1 MARLSLSLLGPF
13 QVLLDERPVTE
24 FKSIKGRALLA
35 YLAVEADRPHRREVL
50 AGLLWPEWPDRDA
63 LSNLRYTLS
72 SLRKAIGD
80 RDADPAFLL
89 IARDTLQL
97 NTASDYW
104 LDVAAFTEV
113 VQGGRTQSPAAD
125 QMEQAIAI
133 YRGSFLEGFSVGDS
147 PAFEEWVLLTRERLA
162 RQMSSA
168 LHRLAETYEQR
179 GAYEQAQ
186 HHARR
191 QIELEPWDEQA
202 HQQLM
207 RALALSG
214 QRAAALAQY
223 ETCRR
228 LLSEEL
234 GVEPAGETTQ
244 LYEQIRDGKLKAA
257 APAPASELDHAAS
270 LPRFLDQEAPEVELP
285 SFVAREHEL
294 AQMHDYL
301 DLALAGQGRVVFVM
315 GEAGSGKTALIQEF
329 ARGAQDA
336 YAGSALGS
344 GQNLVVAVGNCNA
357 YTGLGDPYL
366 PFREILEL
374 LTGDVEAQWA
384 AGSMTRE
391 QAEQLWRLLPPAV
404 QALVE
409 GGPDLIDTFI
419 FRAALLSR
427 ARAVVPNGASWLTSL
442 EELLQHKPVS
452 TKAPMHQQDHL
463 FKQYTGVLR
472 TLARQVPMV
481 LVVDDLQWA
490 DAGSISLLFHLG
502 RQLAGSRIL
511 LVGAYRPEEIALGRD
526 GERHPLE
533 PVVNEFQRDSGRV
546 IVDLGQA
553 DRQEFVEALLDS
565 EPNRLGL
572 SFREKLNRQTR
583 GHPLFTAELLR
594 GMQERGDL
602 VQDRQGRWI
611 EGPALDWETLPA
623 RVEAAIKERIDR
635 LDQPLRT
642 ALQVASVEGE
652 VFTAEVVAR
661 VQAVSEREL
670 VGRLSGELD
679 RRHQLV
685 RAHAIEHLGSQR
697 LSRYRFRNYLFQ
709 KYLYDS
715 LDNVERTYLHEDMA
729 NALEGLYRDRI
740 AGTPDAAATPA
751 IAVQLARHF
760 QEAGVADKA
769 IHYLLQAGERAI
781 QLSAYQEGKA
791 HLTTGLA
798 LVETLPDTAQR
809 AQRELA
815 LLASLRVLLANT
827 LSLASPEAGKALER
841 AWELCQQ
848 LEDTPQRFS
857 VMLMLGIRQGTQGE
871 YQAARET
878 LENAFDLAELAERP
892 WDIAVAHH
900 AMGWLLAG
908 LGEFT
913 SALEHAERAAE
924 LYDPQ
929 PHDSV
934 AIHIG
939 IDPGVQCRTTASR
952 TLWFLGY
959 PEQAL
964 ELAQEALARAGEL
977 VHTYSLVDAL
987 STGGA
992 MLNLFLGDLDIA
1004 QAQAEASLALASE
1017 YEFRGFAEQANMQLG
1032 RVLVGQGRLKEG
1044 IAQLRRGLKAWETTG
1059 ASYRS
1064 SLFLAWLAEAYGQAG
1079 RADEGLIVL
1088 DEALAQVEE
1097 TDGRCYEAEL
1107 HRLRGELLL
1116 MQDDDAGSEDTFRQA
1131 EGCFVRAIEIARRQ
1145 EAKSWELR
1153 ATTSLCRL
1161 WRDQGKHEEARQ
1173 ALAEIYEWFTE
1184 GLSTADLKE
1193 ARALLEEL
1201 S

>member
-1 MARLSLSLLGPF
+1 M
-13 QVLLDERPVTE
+13 
-24 FKSIKGRALLA
+24 
-35 YLAVEADRPHRREVL
+35 EADRPHRREVL

-63 LSNLRYTLS
+63 LSNLRYALS
-72 SLRKAIGD
+72 SLRRAIGD

-89 IARDTLQL
+89 ITRDTLQF

-113 VQGGRTQSPAAD
+113 VQGGRAQSPATD
-125 QMEQAIAI
+125 QMEQAIAV

-147 PAFEEWVLLTRERLA
+147 PGFEEWALLTRERLA
-162 RQMSSA
+162 RQISSA

-191 QIELEPWDEQA
+191 QTELEPWDEGA

-228 LLSEEL
+228 LLAEEL
-234 GVEPAGETTQ
+234 GVEPSGETTQ

-257 APAPASELDHAAS
+257 TPAPASELDLAAG
-270 LPRFLDQEAPEVELP
+270 LPRFLSQEAPVVELP
-285 SFVAREHEL
+285 PFVAREREL

-301 DLALAGQGRVVFVM
+301 DLALAGQGRVVFAT

-329 ARGAQDA
+329 TRRAQDA
-336 YAGSALGS
+336 SPSSPDGS
-344 GQNLVVAVGNCNA
+344 GQKLVFAVGNCNA

-391 QAEQLWRLLPPAV
+391 QAAQLWSLLPPAV

-409 GGPDLIDTFI
+409 GGPDLIDTFVL
-419 FRAALLSR
+419 RSALLSR
-427 ARAVVPNGASWLTSL
+427 ARAVAPNGAGWLTRL
-442 EELLQHKPVS
+442 EELLERKPVT

-472 TLARQVPMV
+472 TLARQVPLV

-502 RQLAGSRIL
+502 RHLAGSRIL
-511 LVGAYRPEEIALGRD
+511 LVGAYRPEEVALGRD

-533 PVVNEFQRDSGRV
+533 PVVNELQRDSGRV

-565 EPNRLGL
+565 EPNHLGL

-623 RVEAAIKERIDR
+623 RVEAAIKERVDR
-635 LDQPLRT
+635 LAQPLRA

-679 RRHQLV
+679 RQHQLV
-685 RAHAIEHLGSQR
+685 RAHAIERLGSQR

-715 LDNVERTYLHEDMA
+715 LDEVERTYIHEDVA
-729 NALEGLYRDRI
+729 NALEGLYHARTS
-740 AGTPDAAATPA
+740 GTADATATTA
-751 IAVQLARHF
+751 VAVQLARHF
-760 QEAGVADKA
+760 QEAGVAEKA
-769 IHYLLQAGERAI
+769 IRYLHQAGDRAI
-781 QLSAYQEGKA
+781 QLSAYQEGKV
-791 HLTTGLA
+791 HLSTGLA
-798 LVETLPDTAQR
+798 LAETLPDTAQR
-809 AQRELA
+809 TQQELA
-815 LLASLRVLLANT
+815 LLASLIVLLANT
-827 LSLASPEAGKALER
+827 LGLASTEAGTALER

-848 LEDTPQRFS
+848 LEDAPQRFS
-857 VMLMLGIRQGTQGE
+857 VTLMLGIRQGTRGE
-871 YQAARET
+871 YQAARKT
-878 LENAFDLAELAERP
+878 LERVFDLAELTDKQ
-892 WDIAVAHH
+892 WDLGLTHH

-908 LGEFT
+908 VGEFA
-913 SALEHAERAAE
+913 SALEHAERAVD
-924 LYDPQ
+924 LYTPQ
-929 PHDSV
+929 PHDTV
-934 AIHIG
+934 AVQIG
-939 IDPGVQCRTTASR
+939 VDPGVQCRTTAAR

-959 PEQAL
+959 PEQGL
-964 ELAQEALARAGEL
+964 KRGQEALARAGEL

-987 STGGA
+987 SSGGA
-992 MLNLFLGDLDIA
+992 MVNLFVGDLDIA
-1004 QAQAEASLALASE
+1004 EAQAEAALALASE
-1017 YEFRGFAEQANMQLG
+1017 YEFRGFVEQANIQLG

-1044 IAQLRRGLKAWETTG
+1044 IAQLRQGLTAWETTG

-1064 SLFLAWLAEAYGQAG
+1064 PLFLAWLAEAYGQDG
-1079 RADEGLIVL
+1079 QTDKGLIVL

-1107 HRLRGELLL
+1107 HRLKGDLLL
-1116 MQDDDAGSEDTFRQA
+1116 IQGDETGAEDSFNEA
-1131 EGCFVRAIEIARRQ
+1131 LSVARRQ
-1145 EAKSWELR
+1145 QAKSWELR
-1153 ATTSLCRL
+1153 ATTSLARL
-1161 WRDQGKHEEARQ
+1161 WRDQGKRDDARQ
-1173 ALAEIYEWFTE
+1173 VLDEVYGWFTE
-1184 GLSTADLKE
+1184 GFETADLME
-1193 ARALLEEL
+1193 AKALLDEL
-1201 S
+1201 A

>member
-1 MARLSLSLLGPF
+1 MAQLSVSLLGPF
-13 QVLLDERPVTE
+13 QVTLGGRPVTE
-24 FKSIKGRALLA
+24 FKSNKVRALLA
-35 YLAVEADRPHRREVL
+35 YLGVEVDRPHRREVL

-63 LSNLRYTLS
+63 LSNLRYALS
-72 SLRKAIGD
+72 SLRRAIGD

-89 IARDTLQL
+89 ITRETLQF
-97 NTASDYW
+97 NAASDYW
-104 LDVAAFTEV
+104 LDVTAFAEA
-113 VQGGRTQSPAAD
+113 VQRDRTQPLAP
-125 QMEQAIAI
+125 QQIERAIAV

-147 PAFEEWVLLTRERLA
+147 PAFEEWALLTRERLA

-168 LHRLAETYEQR
+168 LHRLAEIYEQR
-179 GAYEQAQ
+179 GEYELAQ

-191 QIELEPWDEQA
+191 QTELEPWDEGA
-202 HQQLM
+202 HKQLM
-207 RALALSG
+207 RALALGG
-214 QRAAALAQY
+214 QRASALAQY

-234 GVEPAGETTQ
+234 GVEPSGETTR
-244 LYEQIRDGKLKAA
+244 LYEQIRDGKLKAFT
-257 APAPASELDHAAS
+257 PAPASEFGLAAG
-270 LPRFLDQEAPEVELP
+270 LPRFLDQEAPEIELP
-285 SFVAREHEL
+285 TFVAREREL
-294 AQMHDYL
+294 ARLHEYL
-301 DLALAGQGRVVFVM
+301 DLALAGQGRAVFVT

-336 YAGSALGS
+336 YAGSSSGS

-391 QAEQLWRLLPPAV
+391 QAEQLWSLLPPAV

-409 GGPDLIDTFI
+409 GGPDLIDTFVP
-419 FRAALLSR
+419 RTPLLSR
-427 ARAVVPNGASWLTSL
+427 ARAVTPSGAGWLARL
-442 EELLQHKPVS
+442 EELLEQKPVS
-452 TKAPMHQQDHL
+452 TGAPRQDQSHL
-463 FKQYTGVLR
+463 FKQYTWVLH
-472 TLARQVPMV
+472 TLARLVPLV

-502 RQLAGSRIL
+502 RHLAGSRIL
-511 LVGAYRPEEIALGRD
+511 LVGAYRPEEVAMGRD

-546 IVDLGQA
+546 IVNLGQA
-553 DRQEFVEALLDS
+553 DRKGFVEALLDS
-565 EPNRLGL
+565 APNLLGP
-572 SFREKLNRQTR
+572 SFRQKLVRQTQ
-583 GHPLFTAELLR
+583 GHPLFTIELLR

-602 VQDRQGRWI
+602 VQDKQGRWV

-623 RVEAAIKERIDR
+623 RVEAAIKERIGR
-635 LDQPLRT
+635 LAQPLQA

-685 RAHAIEHLGSQR
+685 RAHAIERLGSQR
-697 LSRYRFRNYLFQ
+697 LSRYRFTNYLFQ

-715 LDNVERTYLHEDMA
+715 LDDVERTYLHEDVA
-729 NALEGLYRDRI
+729 NALEGLYRDRTS
-740 AGTPDAAATPA
+740 GTADAAATA
-751 IAVQLARHF
+751 AVAVQLARHF
-760 QEAGVADKA
+760 QEAGVAEKA
-769 IHYLLQAGERAI
+769 IHYLHQAGDRAI

-798 LVETLPDTAQR
+798 LVETLPDTTQR
-809 AQRELA
+809 AQQELA
-815 LLASLRVLLANT
+815 LLASLNVLIANT
-827 LSLASPEAGKALER
+827 LGLASPEAGTVLER

-848 LEDTPQRFS
+848 LEDAPQLFS
-857 VMLMLGIRQGTQGE
+857 VTLMLGIQQGTRGE
-871 YQAARET
+871 YQAAREM
-878 LENAFDLAELAERP
+878 LERAFDLAELTDKL
-892 WDIAVAHH
+892 WDLGLAHH

-908 LGEFT
+908 LGEFA
-913 SALEHAERAAE
+913 SALEHAELAVD
-924 LYDPQ
+924 LYTPQ
-929 PHDSV
+929 PHDTV
-934 AIHIG
+934 AVQIG
-939 IDPGVQCRTTASR
+939 VDPGVQCRTTAAR

-964 ELAQEALARAGEL
+964 KRGQEALACAGEL
-977 VHTYSLVDAL
+977 IHTYSLVDAL

-992 MLNLFLGDLDIA
+992 MLNLFLGDLDTA

-1017 YEFRGFAEQANMQLG
+1017 YEFRGFVEQATMQLA
-1032 RVLVGQGRLKEG
+1032 RVLVVQGRIEEG
-1044 IAQLRRGLKAWETTG
+1044 IAQLLQGLAAWESTG
-1059 ASYRS
+1059 AWYRR
-1064 SLFLAWLAEAYGQAG
+1064 SLFLAWLAEALGQAG
-1079 RADEGLIVL
+1079 RAGEGLNVL
-1088 DEALAQVEE
+1088 AEALAQVEE

-1116 MQDDDAGSEDTFRQA
+1116 MQGDDGEA
-1131 EGCFVRAIEIARRQ
+1131 EASFDRAISVARRQ
-1145 EAKSWELR
+1145 KAKSWELR
-1153 ATTSLCRL
+1153 ATTSLARL
-1161 WRDQGKHEEARQ
+1161 WRDRGKREAARQ
-1173 ALAEIYEWFTE
+1173 ALAEIYGWFTE
-1184 GLSTADLKE
+1184 GFDTVDLKE
-1193 ARALLEEL
+1193 AKALLDEL
-1201 S
+1201 A

>member
-1 MARLSLSLLGPF
+1 
-13 QVLLDERPVTE
+13 VLLDERPVTE
-24 FKSIKGRALLA
+24 FKSNKVRALLA

-50 AGLLWPEWPDRDA
+50 AGLLWSEWPDREA
-63 LSNLRYTLS
+63 LSNLRYALS
-72 SLRKAIGD
+72 SLRRAIGD
-80 RDADPAFLL
+80 RDADPEFLL
-89 IARDTLQL
+89 VTRDSLQL
-97 NTASDYW
+97 NTASDFW
-104 LDVAAFTEV
+104 LDVAAFTDA
-113 VQGGRTQSPAAD
+113 VQGGRTQSPATD
-125 QMEQAIAI
+125 QLEQAIAI

-147 PAFEEWVLLTRERLA
+147 PAFEEWAILTRERLA
-162 RQMSSA
+162 RLMSSS
-168 LHRLAETYEQR
+168 LHRLAERYQHL
-179 GAYEQAQ
+179 GAYEHAE

-191 QIELEPWDEQA
+191 QTELEPWDEQA

-207 RALALSG
+207 RALALGG
-214 QRAAALAQY
+214 QRATALAQY

-234 GVEPAGETTQ
+234 GVEPSRETTR
-244 LYEQIRDGKLKAA
+244 LYEQIRDGELQAT
-257 APAPASELDHAAS
+257 APARASQLDLAPG
-270 LPRFLDQEAPEVELP
+270 LPRFLDEEAPEVEP
-285 SFVAREHEL
+285 TTFVAREREL
-294 AQMHDYL
+294 MQMHDYL
-301 DLALAGQGRVVFVM
+301 DLVLAGQGLPVFLT

-329 ARGAQDA
+329 TRRAQDA
-336 YAGSALGS
+336 SASSSQGS
-344 GQNLVVAVGNCNA
+344 GQNLVVAIGNCNA

-391 QAEQLWRLLPPAV
+391 QAQQLWSLLPPAV

-409 GGPDLIDTFI
+409 GGPDLIDTFVL
-419 FRAALLSR
+419 RAALLSR
-427 ARAVVPNGASWLTSL
+427 ARAIAPNGAGWLTRL
-442 EELLQHKPVS
+442 EELLEHKPAS

-533 PVVNEFQRDSGRV
+533 PVVNELQRNSGLA

-553 DRQEFVEALLDS
+553 DRQGFVEALLDS
-565 EPNRLGL
+565 EPNRLGP
-572 SFREKLNRQTR
+572 SFRQKLVRQTQ
-583 GHPLFTAELLR
+583 GHPLFTVELLR
-594 GMQERGDL
+594 GMQERDDL
-602 VQDRQGRWI
+602 IQDGHGRII

-623 RVEAAIKERIDR
+623 RVEAAIKERIGR
-635 LDQPLRT
+635 LDQMLRS

-685 RAHAIEHLGSQR
+685 RAHAIEHMGSQR

-715 LDNVERTYLHEDMA
+715 LDNVERTYLHEDVA
-729 NALEGLYRDRI
+729 NALEGLYRDRASET
-740 AGTPDAAATPA
+740 AGAAAIPA

-760 QEAGVADKA
+760 QEAGVAEKA
-769 IHYLLQAGERAI
+769 IHYLHQAGERAI

-791 HLTTGLA
+791 HLSAALA

-827 LSLASPEAGKALER
+827 LSLASPEAGTALER

-848 LEDTPQRFS
+848 LDDTPQRFS

-878 LENAFDLAELAERP
+878 LENVFDLAELAERP

-913 SALEHAERAAE
+913 SALEHARRAVD
-924 LYDPQ
+924 LYAPQ

-934 AIHIG
+934 AVHIG
-939 IDPGVQCRTTASR
+939 IDPGVQCRTTAAR

-964 ELAQEALARAGEL
+964 EMAQEALARAGEL
-977 VHTYSLVDAL
+977 VHTYSLADAL

-992 MLNLFLGDLDIA
+992 MVHLFLGALDIA

-1017 YEFRGFAEQANMQLG
+1017 YEFRGFVEQATMQLG
-1032 RVLVGQGRLKEG
+1032 RVLVRQGRIDEG
-1044 IAQLRRGLKAWETTG
+1044 IAQLRQGLEAWETTG
-1059 ASYRS
+1059 AWYRR
-1064 SLFLAWLAEAYGQAG
+1064 SLFLAWLAEALGQAG
-1079 RADEGLIVL
+1079 QPGEGLSVL
-1088 DEALAQVEE
+1088 DEALAQVEK
-1097 TDGRCYEAEL
+1097 TRGRCYEAEL
-1107 HRLRGELLL
+1107 HRLKGELLL
-1116 MQDDDAGSEDTFRQA
+1116 KVSDEAGA
-1131 EGCFVRAIEIARRQ
+1131 EASFNEALSVARRQ
-1145 EAKSWELR
+1145 QAKSWELR
-1153 ATTSLCRL
+1153 ATTSLARL
-1161 WRDQGKHEEARQ
+1161 WQTQGKQDQARVT
-1173 ALAEIYEWFTE
+1173 LAEIYDWFTE
-1184 GLSTADLKE
+1184 GFDTADLME
-1193 ARALLEEL
+1193 AKALLDEL
-1201 S
+1201 V